1 VDKDILHKII
11 WEDASWPC
19 GDDHVTKS
27 RNRKLIRVTSSND
40 CLKHMCI
47 DGSTEN
53 AGPDNGGPKKDERTE
68 NAGLK
73 MKDQMSGVENV
84 GPENAGPKH
93 QDRKM
98 EDQQPEADY
107 EI

>member
-1 VDKDILHKII
+1 
-11 WEDASWPC
+11 
-19 GDDHVTKS
+19 
-27 RNRKLIRVTSSND
+27 
-40 CLKHMCI
+40 M
-47 DGSTEN
+47 
-53 AGPDNGGPKKDERTE
+53 GGPKKDERTK

-73 MKDQMSGVENV
+73 MKDQMSGVENA

>member
-1 VDKDILHKII
+1 M
-11 WEDASWPC
+11 
-19 GDDHVTKS
+19 
-27 RNRKLIRVTSSND
+27 
-40 CLKHMCI
+40 KHSDPRAIFCNTI
-47 DGSTEN
+47 HIGSTEN
-53 AGPDNGGPKKDERTE
+53 AGPENGGPKKDERTE

-73 MKDQMSGVENV
+73 MKDQMSGVEN
-84 GPENAGPKH
+84 AGPKH